1 MTVLMMYVMSHVSSC
16 ILTRL
21 SFLLMFLTRFLVD
34 GCLQFESE
42 NLLLRDDSA
51 SVDVMLCVLKCLL
64 LTINAEDDVKDQG

>member
-1 MTVLMMYVMSHVSSC
+1 MTVLMMYVMSYVSLS

-21 SFLLMFLTRFLVD
+21 SVLLMFLTRFLVD

>member
-1 MTVLMMYVMSHVSSC
+1 MTVLMMYVMSYVSLC

-21 SFLLMFLTRFLVD
+21 SVLLMFLKRFLVD

>member
-1 MTVLMMYVMSHVSSC
+1 MTVLMMYVMSYVSLC

-21 SFLLMFLTRFLVD
+21 SVLLMFLTRFLVD

>member
-1 MTVLMMYVMSHVSSC
+1 MTVLMMYVMSYLSLC
-16 ILTRL
+16 ILTRI
-21 SFLLMFLTRFLVD
+21 SVPLMFLTRFLVD